1 MPTKSITPA
10 HQQDFLKNLEA
21 YLQEYEYE
29 ASIVET
35 EVGDNKSYSTLYAVL
50 DISSDQLPGENQ
62 LRMEI
67 AFLPQAE
74 ENQSDHSILQAMV
87 PILLADENVNKG
99 ELFGL
104 IVKLNTF
111 LPMGS
116 FGYWQEQNMVYHKQN
131 NMVANK
137 DSMEVYATIEEQLAM
152 IQYLL
157 TSFVPSLAAVAVD
170 NDSIDNA
177 LKGNPF
183 AKAFL

>member
-1 MPTKSITPA
+1 
-10 HQQDFLKNLEA
+10 LKEF
-21 YLQEYEYE
+21 EYE
-29 ASIVET
+29 AAIVET
-35 EVGDNKSYSTLYAVL
+35 EVGDNKSYSTLYVVV
-50 DISSDQLPGENQ
+50 DISSDQLPGESQ

-74 ENQSDHSILQAMV
+74 ENQSDHAILQAMV

-104 IVKLNTF
+104 IVKLNTY

-116 FGYWQEQNMVYHKQN
+116 FGYWEEQNMVYHKQN
-131 NMVANK
+131 NMVPSKENI
-137 DSMEVYATIEEQLAM
+137 EVFAAVEKQLAM

-170 NDSIDNA
+170 NDSMDNA
-177 LKGNPF
+177 LKSNPF